1 MSKSSSNDSLVE
13 SFLAALDLDALARET
28 EWSPKSRK
36 ITALGWCLS
45 LCRAC
50 SLAAPSLR
58 SVAHYMG
65 LICALTVTKQ
75 AVHKRLMKGGAD
87 LLRKAVEAAV
97 AAKAR
102 LPAAPPL
109 GGFAR
114 VLIQDSTVI
123 ALPKSLEKHY
133 PGWRNQRASSA
144 ALKIQALYDLAGDAF
159 LKFVLSP
166 FTRND
171 QTAAADALEVAGKG
185 DLVLRDLGYF
195 GLESLRAL
203 AGKGAYFLS
212 RYRSGVLLFDP
223 GSGERVDLLKALR
236 GKRSADMPVLLGEEA
251 RLPVRLM
258 AVKLKQE
265 VADSRRRKA
274 KANRDRRARPSAEA
288 LELMDWQIMIANCG
302 PELLPL
308 DKVWDLYS
316 MRWRIETIFKSWKS
330 GLNID
335 AIPSSVSK
343 PELDAFICAS
353 LLKATLAHA
362 VIIPYLERCDPDRKI
377 SVCKLMNLIAI
388 SADLIGSDPKANEIL
403 LMNLSKHSRYE
414 KRKRQSSLDKWDRLV
429 LDMENLS

>member
-1 MSKSSSNDSLVE
+1 MNKSPSTDSLVE
-13 SFLAALDLDALARET
+13 SFLASLDLDALARET
-28 EWSPKSRK
+28 DWSPRSRK

-50 SLAAPSLR
+50 SLASPSLR

-65 LICALTVTKQ
+65 LVCALSVTKQ
-75 AVHKRLMKGGAD
+75 AVHKRLLKGGAD

-102 LPAAPPL
+102 LPEAPAF
-109 GGFAR
+109 GGFSR

-123 ALPKSLEKHY
+123 ALPKSMRKHY
-133 PGWRNQRASSA
+133 PGSRNQLGSSA
-144 ALKIQALYDLAGDAF
+144 SLRIQALYDLTSDAF

-171 QTAAADALEVAGKG
+171 QSAAVDVLEVARKG

-203 AGKGAYFLS
+203 AEAGAYFLS
-212 RYRSGVLLFDP
+212 RYRSDVLVFDP
-223 GSGERVDLLKALR
+223 ETGERLDLLGALR
-236 GKRSADMPVLLGEEA
+236 GKRSADMRVLLGEDA
-251 RLPVRLM
+251 RLAVRLI
-258 AVKLKQE
+258 AVKLKRE
-265 VADSRRRKA
+265 VADARRRKA
-274 KANRDRRARPSAEA
+274 KANRDRRLRPSAEA
-288 LELMDWQIMIANCG
+288 LELMGWQIMVANCG

-308 DKVWDLYS
+308 DKVWELYS

-335 AIPSSVSK
+335 AVPARASK
-343 PELDAFICAS
+343 PELEAFVCAG
-353 LLKATLAHA
+353 LLKVTLVHA
-362 VIIPYLERCDPDRKI
+362 VIIPYLERCDPERRV
-377 SVCKLMNLIAI
+377 SVCKLMDLIAG
-388 SADLIGSDPKANEIL
+388 SAGLVGADPEANEIL

-414 KRKRQSSLDKWDRLV
+414 KRKRRSSLDKWNRLI